1 MRGLG
6 GAFADWGAVYGQ
18 VGRGLRV
25 GGSVEVSDCGWIRME
40 EGWESGCLR
49 RYNELVKAAAEKA
62 GRPLGLDHLDG
73 RYFERAGL
81 HVVKSKTFD
90 VPLGVWAR
98 EPQRRVA
105 GKMALI
111 VALEGLE
118 ATGLRLLVREMG
130 LGVQEVKELCGGVR
144 REVEGGRAFVP
155 YSFVVARKL
164 VMG

>member
-1 MRGLG
+1 M
-6 GAFADWGAVYGQ
+6 
-18 VGRGLRV
+18 
-25 GGSVEVSDCGWIRME
+25 
-40 EGWESGCLR
+40 
-49 RYNELVKAAAEKA
+49 
-62 GRPLGLDHLDG
+62 
-73 RYFERAGL
+73 
-81 HVVKSKTFD
+81 KSKTFD

-130 LGVQEVKELCGGVR
+130 LGVQEVRELCGGVR